1 LPGSCKARV
10 IAGKVNH
17 RNVVLTLSERK
28 IVNRMM
34 PCCSHAHNVWLV
46 LSLQQSFR
54 HCLPFITWH
63 ASMTDLPLTPNF
75 MRRSL
80 MTGTGAAIVAGA
92 FGSLRPV
99 QAQGA
104 PVRALPAYAS
114 FKDASALIVHSANT
128 IEMRRG
134 ATGNGALTTLN
145 QLYVRNNL
153 APPSADI
160 VVKAD
165 EWVVQIAGVR
175 HPKAL
180 TVRELKSM
188 RTENLAMV
196 LQCSGNGRGMFPS
209 KPSGTPW
216 QVGAAGC
223 VMWTGVPVRDLVHA
237 AGGLLPG
244 MLFMSGTGGEV
255 LPAGIDARS
264 RVERSVPAAALE
276 NAVLAW
282 EINGQPIPLAHGGP
296 LRLVVPGFTGVN
308 SVKYVKK
315 LTFTAAESDAF
326 IQQTDYRMTPA
337 AEASVRPSDPSVWQM
352 PPKSWINMPL
362 AGDANAPDGTLVIR
376 GVAFAGVNAVKQVDA
391 SVDGGVTWQ
400 RATLVGPDLGR
411 FAWRQFELPVQ
422 LPAGRYVL
430 VSRVTDVS
438 GNVQVENR
446 VENKAGYLNS
456 SWRDHAVS
464 ITVA

>member
-1 LPGSCKARV
+1 
-10 IAGKVNH
+10 
-17 RNVVLTLSERK
+17 
-28 IVNRMM
+28 
-34 PCCSHAHNVWLV
+34 
-46 LSLQQSFR
+46 
-54 HCLPFITWH
+54 
-63 ASMTDLPLTPNF
+63 
-75 MRRSL
+75 MRRAL
-80 MTGTGAAIVAGA
+80 LTGTGAAIATGA
-92 FGSLRPV
+92 FGPLRSAR
-99 QAQGA
+99 AQGA
-104 PVRALPAYAS
+104 PVRPLPGYAS
-114 FKDASALIVHSANT
+114 FKDAGSMIVHSANT
-128 IEMRRG
+128 IETRRG
-134 ATGNGALTTLN
+134 AAGNGALTTVN

-153 APPSADI
+153 TPPNADI
-160 VVKAD
+160 VARAD
-165 EWVVQIAGVR
+165 EWAVQIEGVR
-175 HPKAL
+175 RPKSL
-180 TVRELKSM
+180 TVRELKAM
-188 RTENLAMV
+188 RTERVAMV

-237 AGGLLPG
+237 AGGVLPG
-244 MLFMSGTGGEV
+244 MLFMTGTGGEV
-255 LPAGIDARS
+255 LPAGVDAKS
-264 RVERSVPAAALE
+264 RVERSVPAAAME

-315 LTFTAAESDAF
+315 LAFTAAESDSS

-337 AEASVRPSDPSVWQM
+337 AEASMRPTDPSVWQM
-352 PPKSWINMPL
+352 PPKSWINTPL
-362 AGDANAPDGTLVIR
+362 AGDANPRGGSLVIQ
-376 GVAFAGVNAVKQVDA
+376 GVAFAGVNAVKQVDV
-391 SVDGGVTWQ
+391 SVDGGKTWQ
-400 RATLVGPDLGR
+400 RAALVGPDLGR

-430 VSRVTDVS
+430 ASRVTDVR